1 MSIKIFTM
9 HSRTHTDVLINT
21 ENDDGGV
28 HPNPQDAHDEGQE
41 EDGGSGH
48 QLYELLGGGCWC
60 HCIII
65 NNYLVQVI
73 DNCLLHRVA
82 DLSLIASLQQN
93 PQCQILVREGT
104 MATTAE
110 NYCHR
115 HRCRRRRR
123 H

>member
-1 MSIKIFTM
+1 MSIKIFNT

-21 ENDDGGV
+21 KNDDGGV
-28 HPNPQDAHDEGQE
+28 HPNPQDVHNEGQE
-41 EDGGSGH
+41 EEGSSGD
-48 QLYELLGGGCWC
+48 QLYELLGGGCWR
-60 HCIII
+60 HRIII
-65 NNYLVQVI
+65 NNYLVQFI

-104 MATTAE
+104 MTMTAE

-115 HRCRRRRR
+115 RRRRR
-123 H
+123 CRH